1 MDINIFTLKKGDE
14 AVSEITKKLSKNS
27 KSGMFWGIG
36 AFSEATL
43 KVYDLKTKQYKQKKV
58 SGNLEVASLN
68 GILSYI
74 DKEPTVHIHVCLSDE
89 NFNCY
94 AGHLEKA
101 IVSATAEI
109 GFCQSNCLERKFNKE
124 IGLNLLNIKED

>member
-1 MDINIFTLKKGDE
+1 MDVNIFNLKKGDE
-14 AVSEITKKLSKNS
+14 AVSEITQKLSKSS

-36 AFSEATL
+36 AFSKATL
-43 KVYDLKTKQYKQKKV
+43 KVYDLKTKQYKQKEIV
-58 SGNLEVASLN
+58 GNLEVASLN

-74 DKEPTVHIHVCLSDE
+74 DKKPTVHVHACLSDE

-101 IVSATAEI
+101 VVGATLEV
-109 GFCQSNCLERKFNKE
+109 GFCQSNCLERRFNKE
-124 IGLNLLNIKED
+124 IGLNLLNTKED